1 LFAGGRRRAVSD
13 FLSLKADRDRIGA
26 PGPCRSAR
34 MATAS
39 PVIKRMVP
47 WPMSDH
53 HRRFPS
59 PWTFEDHNNACFIV
73 KDATGFAIAYVYYE
87 DETGRRTASELM
99 TRDEAR
105 RIAAN
110 IAKIPQYRL
119 GDALS

>member
-1 LFAGGRRRAVSD
+1 VP
-13 FLSLKADRDRIGA
+13 IGPHGDGVA
-26 PGPCRSAR
+26 CDQEDGAL
-34 MATAS
+34 A
-39 PVIKRMVP
+39 
-47 WPMSDH
+47 MSDH
-53 HRRFPS
+53 HRRFRS

>member
-1 LFAGGRRRAVSD
+1 
-13 FLSLKADRDRIGA
+13 
-26 PGPCRSAR
+26 
-34 MATAS
+34 
-39 PVIKRMVP
+39 
-47 WPMSDH
+47 MSDH
-53 HRRFPS
+53 HRRFPP

-87 DETGRRTASELM
+87 NDTGRRTASELM